1 MLQLPSLLGMLPHDR
16 TAQMLPEAH
25 NNINGDL
32 PVCVHVLTII

>member
-1 MLQLPSLLGMLPHDR
+1 MLQPPSLLDMLSRDR